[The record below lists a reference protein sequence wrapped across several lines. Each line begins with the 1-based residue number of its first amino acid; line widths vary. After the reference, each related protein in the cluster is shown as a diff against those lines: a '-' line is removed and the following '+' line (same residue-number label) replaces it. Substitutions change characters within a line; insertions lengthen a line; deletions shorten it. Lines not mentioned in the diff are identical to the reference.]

1 MAGLEVIIGADKTD
15 FDKKIKE
22 VELDIKDLSK
32 EKAIQIKLGLDT
44 REISANIKDA
54 KKTLND
60 LKVTAKD
67 TGDAFGKSF
76 APKVANGGNALM
88 QFSRIAQDAPYGII
102 GIGNNITATAEA
114 FGHLK
119 TQTGSTGG
127 ALKALAS
134 SLTGTGGILLGVS
147 LLTTGLTLL
156 SQSGLSVSDV
166 FNKITGSFDGFKQS
180 LSEANAEAAKNS
192 AQDISLMNANVA
204 AAKNVNLSMSDR
216 LIAVKALQ
224 NEYPAYFGNLT
235 QEQILNGNVAG
246 AVREV
251 TAALV
256 QKARVAAYTSKIT
269 ELAKEEFNI
278 QEKIR
283 ASYSDIFS
291 RFKLTEAQKVEF
303 LQALNQTGREGDAV
317 VQKYLKTLGIVD
329 FYKAFSQVNTYKDLR
344 EELKQNILEQAKF
357 TKEINKSYEAQIKL
371 STVVPKVTKQKK
383 TYDTPQVS
391 PLQSDINPAGLEDL
405 SGQVVQIAKN
415 VQGAEGLI
423 TTSMKNIKVA
433 FDTSTFEMLQI
444 MSDFNQQFNE
454 IINTGFANAFSNL
467 ASTIGEGLSTGAN
480 VLSSIGK
487 TLLGSFGAIMSEL
500 GKLLIKTGV
509 AILAAKIALK
519 TLNPY
524 IAIAG
529 GVALVAAGAAFS
541 SGTKNIGNSIGGGS
555 SGGSSGGGSYSS
567 GASYSSPA
575 SSGGG
580 SSTSFNG
587 NSVVFEISGQSLIGV
602 LSNTLDKNKRLGGVT
617 SI

>member
-1 MAGLEVIIGADKTD
+1 MAGLEVVFGADKTD

-22 VELDIKDLSK
+22 VELDIKTLSK
-32 EKAIQIKLGLDT
+32 EKAIQIKFGLDT

-60 LKVTAKD
+60 LKLTARD
-67 TGDAFGKSF
+67 TGDAFGKGL
-76 APKVANGGNALM
+76 APKVANGSNALI

-102 GIGNNITATAEA
+102 GIGNNITATGEA
-114 FGHLK
+114 FTYLRN
-119 TQTGSTGG
+119 QTGSTGG

-166 FNKITGSFDGFKQS
+166 FDKITGNFDEFKKS
-180 LSEANAEAAKNS
+180 LSEANVEAAKNS
-192 AQDISLMNANVA
+192 AQDISLMNANVE

-246 AVREV
+246 AVKEV

-269 ELAKEEFNI
+269 DLAKEEFNI

-283 ASYSDIFS
+283 ASYRDIFS
-291 RFKLTEAQKVEF
+291 KFKLTEAQKIEF
-303 LQALNQTGREGDAV
+303 LKALNQAGKEGNAV
-317 VQKYLKTLGIVD
+317 VHEYLKTLGIVD
-329 FYKAFSQVNTYKDLR
+329 FYKTFLQVDTYKDLR
-344 EELKQNILEQAKF
+344 EELKQNILEQEKF
-357 TKEINKSYEAQIKL
+357 TKEINKSYQAQIKL
-371 STVVPKVTKQKK
+371 STVVPKATKQKK

-391 PLQSDINPAGLEDL
+391 PLQSDITPTGLEDL

-415 VQGAEGLI
+415 VKGAEGVI
-423 TTSMKNIKVA
+423 TTSLTNIKVA

-454 IINTGFANAFSNL
+454 IINTGFSNAFSNL
-467 ASTIGEGLSTGAN
+467 ASTIGEGLSTGAD

-509 AILAAKIALK
+509 AILAAEVALK

-541 SGTKNIGNSIGGGS
+541 SGTKSISNSIGGGS
-555 SGGSSGGGSYSS
+555 SGGSSGGSYDS
-567 GASYSSPA
+567 GASYNSPA
-575 SSGGG
+575 SYSGG
-580 SSTSFNG
+580 SNTNFNG

>member
-371 STVVPKVTKQKK
+371 STVVPKATKQKK

-405 SGQVVQIAKN
+405 SGKVVQIAKN

-541 SGTKNIGNSIGGGS
+541 SGTKNIGNSIGGVS
-555 SGGSSGGGSYSS
+555 SGGSS
-567 GASYSSPA
+567 
-575 SSGGG
+575 
-580 SSTSFNG
+580 
-587 NSVVFEISGQSLIGV
+587 I
-602 LSNTLDKNKRLGGVT
+602 
-617 SI
+617 